1 MAREVPAILLSGDTS
16 FAVQAALRALD
27 GCAQLTKPVDA
38 DSLIALIGRMLEES
52 PASWPRSGRAA
63 GGARLPREPVD

>member
-52 PASWPRSGRAA
+52 PAS
-63 GGARLPREPVD
+63 